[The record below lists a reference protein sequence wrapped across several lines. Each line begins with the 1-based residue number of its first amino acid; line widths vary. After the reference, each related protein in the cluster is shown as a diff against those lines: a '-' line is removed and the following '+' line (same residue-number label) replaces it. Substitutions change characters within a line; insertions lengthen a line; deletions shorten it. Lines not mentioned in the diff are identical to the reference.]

1 MVASPNTAETLG
13 PGSAAT
19 WWPPGVKTSKLGSSE
34 SFSGSISWAFSSSE
48 SSSEENEGSANV
60 GGGRDFGTLNL
71 SDFPGVD
78 SRLSWPRPPTR
89 PRDLRM
95 DWGVVPVED
104 ARSAVLAW
112 AFSLLEILLRAES
125 TVLAWLAWG
134 RRLVITGVSNTFWQ
148 YWSSFAR
155 HSLMAS
161 EALSSSWGEE
171 VVTILALLLEGWC
184 QLAS

>member
-48 SSSEENEGSANV
+48 SSSEEKEGSANV

-104 ARSAVLAW
+104 ARPAVLAW

-148 YWSSFAR
+148 Y
-155 HSLMAS
+155 
-161 EALSSSWGEE
+161 
-171 VVTILALLLEGWC
+171 
-184 QLAS
+184 